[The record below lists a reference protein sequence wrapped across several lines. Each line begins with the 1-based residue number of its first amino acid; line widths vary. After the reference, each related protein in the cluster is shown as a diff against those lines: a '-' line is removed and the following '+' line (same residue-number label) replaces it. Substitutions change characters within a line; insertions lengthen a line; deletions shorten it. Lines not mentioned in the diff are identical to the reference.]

1 MRERDL
7 PGAQREYLRA
17 ADLLP
22 GDVQAQVK
30 AGTLLAATGAFKDAI
45 TRADKALALDKGNID
60 ALVLRGNALAGIKDL
75 DGAIKEFEDAIALDP
90 ARKDAYAGLGA
101 IQATQGKLA
110 EAEETF
116 KKAVAAAPKSIV
128 AQLALANFYT
138 ATGRLPESEAAFKA
152 ALAIEPKSE
161 LANNALGVFYMASN
175 RAAEAEPYFRTIATY
190 STGINPTLSLAQ
202 YYVIVKR
209 PDAARRVLE
218 ELAKRQDGY
227 APATVRL
234 AALDGFEGRAAE
246 AIVRLT
252 ALLTKSP
259 NDFSARL
266 LKAQIL
272 WKDHRRQE
280 ALAEA
285 NAALSLDANSA
296 QAHIVLARI
305 YAEQGQS
312 EDAITHYKA
321 AMQLDRR
328 PVMAALEL
336 ARLYL
341 QTGDTAQAEILVKGA
356 LASQFNNP
364 DAHALLAR
372 IYLRRN
378 DLPKAKTEIAALQ
391 KAVPGAAAGYDIG
404 AAAQLA
410 DHQPSLARA
419 SYEHALELAPHDLE
433 ALEGLVR
440 LDILGGQKTAATTR
454 IEDALARQHSPDLLM
469 LAGRT
474 YATVGDTANAE
485 KLLRQAIDA
494 DPARLQAYVLLGS
507 LYVSQHRANDALA
520 QFRDVLKQ
528 NPHSVATSTMIGM
541 LLESQGQIAEA
552 EKQYRQTIALD
563 ATAAVASNNL
573 AWIYAQANKN
583 LDEALQLAQTAKQ
596 GIPDDPHVT
605 DTLGWV
611 YVRKNFA
618 SLAIPHLESSVLK
631 DPNNSVYQYHVG
643 LAYLMAGQG
652 EKAKRALTRA
662 LQIKSDFDGA
672 ADARRAL
679 ATIG

>member
-1 MRERDL
+1 LYDPVPKKHEDVLLVGSSTKDECMKSARLGRVVRILLAMALAAAAGCHRDSIEQRVARANADIEQGKLSEAEIELRRALQIDPRRGDVRLKLGDLYMRERDL

-280 ALAEA
+280 ALAGA
-285 NAALSLDANSA
+285 NAALRGSPKTRSRT
-296 QAHIVLARI
+296 I
-305 YAEQGQS
+305 
-312 EDAITHYKA
+312 
-321 AMQLDRR
+321 RR
-328 PVMAALEL
+328 
-336 ARLYL
+336 RCSW
-341 QTGDTAQAEILVKGA
+341 TGG
-356 LASQFNNP
+356 P
-364 DAHALLAR
+364 
-372 IYLRRN
+372 
-378 DLPKAKTEIAALQ
+378 
-391 KAVPGAAAGYDIG
+391 
-404 AAAQLA
+404 
-410 DHQPSLARA
+410 
-419 SYEHALELAPHDLE
+419 
-433 ALEGLVR
+433 
-440 LDILGGQKTAATTR
+440 
-454 IEDALARQHSPDLLM
+454 
-469 LAGRT
+469 
-474 YATVGDTANAE
+474 
-485 KLLRQAIDA
+485 
-494 DPARLQAYVLLGS
+494 
-507 LYVSQHRANDALA
+507 
-520 QFRDVLKQ
+520 
-528 NPHSVATSTMIGM
+528 
-541 LLESQGQIAEA
+541 
-552 EKQYRQTIALD
+552 
-563 ATAAVASNNL
+563 
-573 AWIYAQANKN
+573 
-583 LDEALQLAQTAKQ
+583 
-596 GIPDDPHVT
+596 
-605 DTLGWV
+605 
-611 YVRKNFA
+611 
-618 SLAIPHLESSVLK
+618 
-631 DPNNSVYQYHVG
+631 
-643 LAYLMAGQG
+643 
-652 EKAKRALTRA
+652 
-662 LQIKSDFDGA
+662 
-672 ADARRAL
+672 
-679 ATIG
+679 